1 MNRCFI
7 SLYRSPNQ
15 SYDDF
20 ESFVDNFEL
29 TLGTIAQK
37 KTFLM
42 VAVGD
47 FNAKSSKCCN
57 KKITSNEGKKI
68 EAVTTQNG
76 LHQEVFEPTQSF
88 K

>member
-1 MNRCFI
+1 
-7 SLYRSPNQ
+7 
-15 SYDDF
+15 
-20 ESFVDNFEL
+20 
-29 TLGTIAQK
+29 
-37 KTFLM
+37 M